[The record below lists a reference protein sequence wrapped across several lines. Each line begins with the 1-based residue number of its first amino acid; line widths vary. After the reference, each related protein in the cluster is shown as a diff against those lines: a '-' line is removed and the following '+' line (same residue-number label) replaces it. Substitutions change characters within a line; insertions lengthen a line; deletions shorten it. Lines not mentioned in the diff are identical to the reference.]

1 MRGNSEKRR
10 RKIAPMVCAVV
21 ILGVLGVLLGLV
33 VLPLLGL
40 GRGDSTAVV
49 ILALYALA
57 LLAVMIGV
65 IAATLQRLREIDV
78 NTLTPI
84 EALQT
89 LYELCKAAEAY

>member
-1 MRGNSEKRR
+1 M
-10 RKIAPMVCAVV
+10 V

-40 GRGDSTAVV
+40 GRGDSAAVV

-65 IAATLQRLREIDV
+65 IAATLQRLRKIDRG
-78 NTLTPI
+78 
-84 EALQT
+84 EEEDAKK
-89 LYELCKAAEAY
+89 Y

>member
-1 MRGNSEKRR
+1 M
-10 RKIAPMVCAVV
+10 V

-40 GRGDSTAVV
+40 GRGDSAAVV

-65 IAATLQRLREIDV
+65 IAATLQRLREIDRG
-78 NTLTPI
+78 
-84 EALQT
+84 EEEDAKK
-89 LYELCKAAEAY
+89 Y

>member
-40 GRGDSTAVV
+40 GRGDSAAVV

-65 IAATLQRLREIDV
+65 IAATLQRLREIDRG
-78 NTLTPI
+78 
-84 EALQT
+84 EEEDAKK
-89 LYELCKAAEAY
+89 Y

>member
-40 GRGDSTAVV
+40 GRGDSTAMV

-65 IAATLQRLREIDV
+65 IAATLQRLREIDRG
-78 NTLTPI
+78 
-84 EALQT
+84 EEEDAKK
-89 LYELCKAAEAY
+89 Y

>member
-1 MRGNSEKRR
+1 M
-10 RKIAPMVCAVV
+10 V

-65 IAATLQRLREIDV
+65 IAATLQRLREIDRG
-78 NTLTPI
+78 
-84 EALQT
+84 EEEDAKK
-89 LYELCKAAEAY
+89 Y

>member
-65 IAATLQRLREIDV
+65 IAATLQRLREIDRG
-78 NTLTPI
+78 
-84 EALQT
+84 EEEDAKK
-89 LYELCKAAEAY
+89 Y

>member
-10 RKIAPMVCAVV
+10 RKIAPMVCTVV

-40 GRGDSTAVV
+40 GRGDSTAMV

-65 IAATLQRLREIDV
+65 IAATLQRLREIDRG
-78 NTLTPI
+78 
-84 EALQT
+84 EEEDAKK
-89 LYELCKAAEAY
+89 Y

>member
-21 ILGVLGVLLGLV
+21 ILGILGVLLGLV

-40 GRGDSTAVV
+40 GRGDSTAMV

-65 IAATLQRLREIDV
+65 IAATLQRLREIDRG
-78 NTLTPI
+78 
-84 EALQT
+84 EEEDAKK
-89 LYELCKAAEAY
+89 Y